1 MVREM
6 LYQNENFGGKLEFR
20 TGWHD
25 GFIVPM
31 HLHDY
36 SEFLYVYS
44 GSAEI
49 SAAGRQLSVPAGHLI
64 FIQPNQLHEYR
75 CRNTQVRCAVFSNDL
90 IPLVMQQLAGRSLV
104 PAPVPMEDNAEW
116 VDALAETDPA
126 DAVRLS
132 GYLNLICARALEPA
146 QFMQSEPSDSVLYHR
161 VLNYL
166 SAHFAE
172 DLTLGG
178 LARQFGYNEKYL
190 SHSLH
195 SVTGINFRR
204 LLCSYRV
211 EHAMRLLAEAPE
223 MSIAQVAMHS
233 GFTALNT
240 FNRVFREQ
248 TGQRPGE
255 YRKNISGR

>member
-1 MVREM
+1 M

-31 HLHDY
+31 HLHEY
-36 SEFLYVYS
+36 SEFLYVYT
-44 GSAEI
+44 GCAEVCV
-49 SAAGRQLSVPAGHLI
+49 AGRELCIPAGHLI

-75 CRNTQVRCAVFSNDL
+75 CRSAQVRCAVFSNDL
-90 IPLVMQQLAGRSLV
+90 IPLVIQQLAGRSLV
-104 PAPVPMEDNAEW
+104 PAAVPMERGAEW
-116 VDALAETDPA
+116 IDALAGTDTA

-132 GYLNLICARALEPA
+132 GYLNLICAHALEHA
-146 QFMQSEPSDSVLYHR
+146 QYEQSEPSDSVLYHK
-161 VLNYL
+161 VLNHL
-166 SAHFAE
+166 SVHFAE

-195 SVTGINFRR
+195 SVTGMNFRR

-211 EHAMRLLAEAPE
+211 EHAMRLLAESPE
-223 MSIAQVAMHS
+223 MSIAQIAMRS

-248 TGQRPGE
+248 TGQKPGE
-255 YRKNISGR
+255 YRKSMRRK